1 MKTSPLTQ
9 SALGDAR
16 RQVETCCREF
26 TDPDVATLRDAVE
39 GVQRLTGVLG
49 ELVDRIRDHAP
60 FAFDD
65 ENQHIGEELVRD
77 LHATRGC
84 LTTAGLLVAP
94 ALDDLRELTGSTAEL
109 TGRTPELTGTT
120 PRAATR

>member
-9 SALGDAR
+9 TVLDEAR

-26 TDPDVATLRDAVE
+26 TDPDVATVRDTVE

-65 ENQHIGEELVRD
+65 ENQYVGEELVRD

-84 LTTAGLLVAP
+84 LTTAGLLIAP
-94 ALDDLRELTGSTAEL
+94 ALDDLRELTGTTAEP
-109 TGRTPELTGTT
+109 TSTTPELTGST
-120 PRAATR
+120 PRAAVR